1 MANPLYGQNKA
12 DNLLDAWEG
21 IDPGYLDFCAGY
33 QGNLTATAVAVTD
46 AEADS
51 AASSASAANI
61 LAATFAPGAVNTL
74 AFDGG
79 AAGSVYLPDCVK
91 GTHFAVEITGDIDQT
106 NALTIFARGAAVVS
120 ASTVDTTPVFAKQV
134 VGCINGATASS
145 IETLGTSATPTS
157 IKLIYTAAAADT
169 NFLGAGSMIHF
180 FAPKN
185 GEWLVNADN
194 NIPEGTGATGAWTT
208 SAS

>member
-1 MANPLYGQNKA
+1 MANPMYGQNKA

-21 IDPGYLDFCAGY
+21 IAPAYLDFCAGH
-33 QGNLTATAVAVTD
+33 QGNLTATAVAITD

-61 LAATFAPGAVNTL
+61 LAATMAPNAVNTC

-79 AAGSVYLPDCVK
+79 AAGSIYLPDAVK
-91 GTHFAVEITGDIDQT
+91 GTHLAVEITGDIDEA

-134 VGCINGATASS
+134 VGIINGATASAV
-145 IETLGTSATPTS
+145 ETLGTLGTPTS
-157 IKLIYTAAAADT
+157 IKMIYTAAAADT

-180 FAPKN
+180 FAPSD
-185 GEWLVNADN
+185 GEWLMKMQC
-194 NIPEGTGATGAWTT
+194 IPEGTGATGAWTT

>member
-33 QGNLTATAVAVTD
+33 QGNLTATAEAVTD

>member
-1 MANPLYGQNKA
+1 MANPMYGQNKA

-21 IDPGYLDFCAGY
+21 IAPAYLDFCAGH
-33 QGNLTATAVAVTD
+33 QGNLTATAVAITD

-61 LAATFAPGAVNTL
+61 LAATMAPNAVNTC

-79 AAGSVYLPDCVK
+79 AAGSIYLPDAVK
-91 GTHFAVEITGDIDQT
+91 GTHLAVEITGDIDQT

-134 VGCINGATASS
+134 VGIINGATASAV
-145 IETLGTSATPTS
+145 ETLGTLGTPTS
-157 IKLIYTAAAADT
+157 IKMIYTAAAADT

-180 FAPKN
+180 FAPSD
-185 GEWLVNADN
+185 GEWLMKMWC
-194 NIPEGTGATGAWTT
+194 IPEGTGATGAWTT

>member
-51 AASSASAANI
+51 AASSASAGNI

-145 IETLGTSATPTS
+145 IETLGTSAAPTS

>member
-12 DNLLDAWEG
+12 DTLLNAWKA
-21 IDPGYLDFCAGY
+21 IDPAYLDFCAGH

-51 AASSASAANI
+51 AASSASAGNI
-61 LAATFAPGAVNTL
+61 LAATLAPSAVNTY
-74 AFDGG
+74 AHDGG
-79 AAGSVYLPDCVK
+79 AAGSVYLPDAIK
-91 GTHFAVEITGDIDQT
+91 GTHLAMECTGDIDQT
-106 NALTIFARGAAVVS
+106 GATTIFTQGAAVVS

-134 VGCINGATASS
+134 VGIINGATASS
-145 IETLGTSATPTS
+145 IETLGTASTPTS
-157 IKLIYTAAAADT
+157 LKLIYTAAAADT
-169 NFLGAGSMIHF
+169 NFLGAGSVIHF

-185 GEWLVNADN
+185 GEWLVSSY

-208 SAS
+208 SSS

>member
-208 SAS
+208 SSS

>member
-51 AASSASAANI
+51 AASSASAGNI

-91 GTHFAVEITGDIDQT
+91 GTHFAVEITGDIDQA

>member
-106 NALTIFARGAAVVS
+106 NALTIFTRGAAVVS

-134 VGCINGATASS
+134 IGLINGATASS
-145 IETLGTSATPTS
+145 IEILQFMLEFKP
-157 IKLIYTAAAADT
+157 
-169 NFLGAGSMIHF
+169 
-180 FAPKN
+180 
-185 GEWLVNADN
+185 
-194 NIPEGTGATGAWTT
+194 
-208 SAS
+208 

>member
-21 IDPGYLDFCAGY
+21 IDPGYLDYCAGY
-33 QGNLTATAVAVTD
+33 QGNLTATAVDVTD

-51 AASSASAANI
+51 AASSASAGNI
-61 LAATFAPGAVNTL
+61 LAATLAPSAVNTY
-74 AFDGG
+74 AHDGG
-79 AAGSVYLPDCVK
+79 AAGSVYLPDAIK
-91 GTHFAVEITGDIDQT
+91 GTQLAMEITGGMDEA
-106 NALTIFARGAAVVS
+106 NAFTIFTQGAAVVS

-134 VGCINGATASS
+134 IGLINGATASS
-145 IETLGTSATPTS
+145 IETLGTAGTPTS

-169 NFLGAGSMIHF
+169 NFLGAGSIFHF
-180 FAPKN
+180 FAPVN
-185 GEWLVNADN
+185 GEWLCKVWC
-194 NIPEGTGATGAWTT
+194 IPEGTGATGVFTT

>member
-180 FAPKN
+180 FSPKN

>member
-1 MANPLYGQNKA
+1 MANPMYGQNKA

-21 IDPGYLDFCAGY
+21 IAPAYLDFCAGH
-33 QGNLTATAVAVTD
+33 QGNLTATAVAITD

-61 LAATFAPGAVNTL
+61 LAATMAPNAVNTC

-79 AAGSVYLPDCVK
+79 AAGSIYLPDAVK
-91 GTHFAVEITGDIDQT
+91 GTHLAVEITGDIDQA
-106 NALTIFARGAAVVS
+106 NALTIFARGAAVVA
-120 ASTVDTTPVFAKQV
+120 ASSVDTSPVFAKQV
-134 VGCINGATASS
+134 VGIINGATASAV
-145 IETLGTSATPTS
+145 ETLGTLAAPTS
-157 IKLIYTAAAADT
+157 IKMIYTAAAADT

-180 FAPKN
+180 FAPSD
-185 GEWLVNADN
+185 GEWLMKMWC
-194 NIPEGTGATGAWTT
+194 IPEGTGATGAWTT

>member
-1 MANPLYGQNKA
+1 MANPMYGQNKA
-12 DNLLDAWEG
+12 DDLVDAWKG
-21 IDPGYLDFCAGY
+21 IAPAYLDFCAGY
-33 QGNLTATAVAVTD
+33 QGNFAGTGIAITD

-51 AASSASAANI
+51 AASSASAGNI
-61 LAATFAPGAVNTL
+61 LAVTLVPDAVSTC

-79 AAGSVYLPDCVK
+79 AAGSVYLPDAKK
-91 GTHFAVEITGDIDQT
+91 GVHLAMEITGDIDQT
-106 NALTIFARGAAVVS
+106 NALTIFTQGAAVVS

-134 VGCINGATASS
+134 VGIINGATASS
-145 IETLGTSATPTS
+145 IETLGTAAAPTS

-169 NFLGAGSMIHF
+169 NFLGAGSMVHF
-180 FAPKN
+180 FSPKN
-185 GEWLVNADN
+185 GEWLVSTW

>member
-51 AASSASAANI
+51 AASSASAGNI

>member
-145 IETLGTSATPTS
+145 IETLGTSAAPTS

>member
-1 MANPLYGQNKA
+1 MYGQNKA

-21 IDPGYLDFCAGY
+21 IAPAYLDFCAGH
-33 QGNLTATAVAVTD
+33 QGNLTATGVAITD

-61 LAATFAPGAVNTL
+61 LAATMAPNAVNTC

-79 AAGSVYLPDCVK
+79 AAGSIYLPDAVK
-91 GTHFAVEITGDIDQT
+91 GTHLAVEITGDIDQT

-134 VGCINGATASS
+134 VGIINGATASAV
-145 IETLGTSATPTS
+145 ETLGTSSTPTS
-157 IKLIYTAAAADT
+157 IKMIYTAAAADT

-180 FAPKN
+180 FAPSD
-185 GEWLVNADN
+185 GEWLMKMWC
-194 NIPEGTGATGAWTT
+194 IPEGTGATGAWTT

>member
-1 MANPLYGQNKA
+1 MANPMYGQNKA

-21 IDPGYLDFCAGY
+21 IAPAYLDFCAGH
-33 QGNLTATAVAVTD
+33 QGNLTATGVAITD

-61 LAATFAPGAVNTL
+61 LAATMAPNAVNTC

-79 AAGSVYLPDCVK
+79 AAGSIYLPDAVK
-91 GTHFAVEITGDIDQT
+91 GTHLAVEITGDIDQT

-134 VGCINGATASS
+134 VGIINGATASAV
-145 IETLGTSATPTS
+145 ETLGTSSTPTS
-157 IKLIYTAAAADT
+157 IKMIYTAAAADT

-180 FAPKN
+180 FAPSD
-185 GEWLVNADN
+185 GEWLMKMWC
-194 NIPEGTGATGAWTT
+194 IPEGTGATGAWTT

>member
-12 DNLLDAWEG
+12 DTKLDAWRAIE
-21 IDPGYLDFCAGY
+21 PAYLDFSAGF
-33 QGNLTATAVAVTD
+33 QGNLTGTAVAITD

-51 AASSASAANI
+51 AASSASVANV
-61 LAATFAPGAVNTL
+61 LAATMAPNAVNTC

-79 AAGSVYLPDCVK
+79 AAGSIYLPDCVK
-91 GTHFAVEITGDIDQT
+91 GTHLAVEITGDIDQA
-106 NALTIFARGAAVVS
+106 NALTIFARGAAVVT
-120 ASTVDTTPVFAKQV
+120 ASTVDTTPVFSKQV
-134 VGCINGATASS
+134 VGLINGATASS
-145 IETLGTSATPTS
+145 IETLGTAATPTS

-169 NFLGAGSMIHF
+169 NFLGAGSIIHF

-185 GEWLVNADN
+185 GEWLVRSY

-208 SAS
+208 SSS